1 MNEVSQLNIELVRMI
16 KEWDPLSI
24 GVDDYDTEAADVVQ
38 LVHQLDD
45 VAELGKEIQ
54 AIYHFSYEEVIPLS
68 KCEQLAA
75 QLLVLKNTSSCER

>member
-1 MNEVSQLNIELVRMI
+1 MNEVSKLNIELVRVI

-24 GVDDYDTEAADVVQ
+24 GIDDYDTEAADVVQ

-68 KCEQLAA
+68 KCEQLAV
-75 QLLVLKNTSSCER
+75 QLLALKNNSSCEL

>member
-24 GVDDYDTEAADVVQ
+24 GTDDYDTEAADVVQ

-54 AIYHFSYEEVIPLS
+54 SIYHFSFDEWIPLS
-68 KCEQLAA
+68 KCEPLAA
-75 QLLVLKNTSSCER
+75 QLLTLKNNSACER